1 MILTNNTLYTMN
13 KKKILTVVI
22 IVILFLLGYIIGHS
36 LKKILTKK
44 FNKMKKLS
52 IEQMERTEGS
62 GKIGTAL
69 CVGAGALVVVGGLVA
84 SAGIFSVVGAGVIAG
99 CLG

>member
-36 LKKILTKK
+36 LKK
-44 FNKMKKLS
+44 F
-52 IEQMERTEGS
+52 
-62 GKIGTAL
+62 
-69 CVGAGALVVVGGLVA
+69 
-84 SAGIFSVVGAGVIAG
+84 
-99 CLG
+99 